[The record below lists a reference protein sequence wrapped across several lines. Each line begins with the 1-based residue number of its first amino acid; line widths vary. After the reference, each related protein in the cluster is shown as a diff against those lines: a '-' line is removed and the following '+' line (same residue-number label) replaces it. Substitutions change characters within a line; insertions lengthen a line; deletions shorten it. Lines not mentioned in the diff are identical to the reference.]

1 MRKMIKYL
9 GAALAGLAAVLTAGC
24 TASRYAASAS
34 PYYDNMYGTH
44 DRQAIAQAE
53 RRQAEI
59 EQAEAEA
66 RRAGIEAML
75 AQADAEDGI
84 ILEGIDDGY
93 SDSYI
98 DGYRDGYESAYL
110 RRLSMFEDPYY
121 VRPSSYYDYYYD
133 TAFFVDGVYGPGF
146 YDISIVGGNVIVNP
160 VYLTPWS
167 YWSSPY
173 YWNPGFYFGSYYSPY
188 WGWSWGSTGDG
199 VGDGARTGDGIRVGG
214 IRDGMTIGIT
224 GIPTTL
230 TDPIRIPAAGTVTAR
245 THRGTHH
252 PHPAAHHRAA
262 AYVPVRPHRGA
273 VPPPVP

>member
-188 WGWSWGSTGDG
+188 WGWSWGFNWGWSWGWG
-199 VGDGARTGDGIRVGG
+199 PNWGWYPGWWHP
-214 IRDGMTIGIT
+214 

>member
-59 EQAEAEA
+59 ERAEAEA

-167 YWSSPY
+167 Y
-173 YWNPGFYFGSYYSPY
+173 
-188 WGWSWGSTGDG
+188 
-199 VGDGARTGDGIRVGG
+199 
-214 IRDGMTIGIT
+214 
-224 GIPTTL
+224 
-230 TDPIRIPAAGTVTAR
+230 
-245 THRGTHH
+245 
-252 PHPAAHHRAA
+252 
-262 AYVPVRPHRGA
+262 
-273 VPPPVP
+273 

>member
-110 RRLSMFEDPYY
+110 RRLGMFEDPYY
-121 VRPSSYYDYYYD
+121 VRSSRY
-133 TAFFVDGVYGPGF
+133 
-146 YDISIVGGNVIVNP
+146 
-160 VYLTPWS
+160 
-167 YWSSPY
+167 
-173 YWNPGFYFGSYYSPY
+173 
-188 WGWSWGSTGDG
+188 
-199 VGDGARTGDGIRVGG
+199 
-214 IRDGMTIGIT
+214 
-224 GIPTTL
+224 
-230 TDPIRIPAAGTVTAR
+230 
-245 THRGTHH
+245 
-252 PHPAAHHRAA
+252 
-262 AYVPVRPHRGA
+262 
-273 VPPPVP
+273 